1 MLPANVLLD
10 DAVSAWAESHRCGDE
25 IWRKRDK
32 RAGMGVGWGGM
43 GGFVDVDV
51 DVDVLCC
58 WLCLGRSVESQ
69 HDQPTDKAEKRN
81 DQEDTL

>member
-25 IWRKRDK
+25 IWRKS
-32 RAGMGVGWGGM
+32 
-43 GGFVDVDV
+43 FVDVDV